1 MKNNC
6 SVRLVNEAQIIRASV
21 RGVAANVSR
30 RILARLIQR
39 TIRLV
44 TLTATGVC
52 LLALVSLGAGC
63 ASSPS
68 QYISP
73 RVTGQVLDAQTRQPI
88 AKVKIQRVHN
98 QPRMDPNTAPRG
110 AEAIQENWYAY
121 TDAEGRFT
129 VDSTTTLTF
138 LQRVTWYS
146 VTLAFSRAGYSGFTT
161 NYTPAE
167 ATFLPS
173 GEPVVNAGTI
183 LLRPLVP

>member
-1 MKNNC
+1 MKISY
-6 SVRLVNEAQIIRASV
+6 SVRPVNEGQVVRASL
-21 RGVAANVSR
+21 RGVAADLRR
-30 RILARLIQR
+30 RILARPIPG
-39 TIRLV
+39 TIRFV
-44 TLTATGVC
+44 SSAAKGIF
-52 LLALVSLGAGC
+52 LLALVALGAGC
-63 ASSPS
+63 ASPT

-73 RVTGQVLDAQTRQPI
+73 RVTGRVLDAQTRQPL
-88 AKVKIQRVHN
+88 AKVQIQRVRDK
-98 QPRMDPNTAPRG
+98 PREDPNTVPRG
-110 AEAIQENWYAY
+110 AQAIQENWYAY

-146 VTLAFSRAGYSGFTT
+146 VTLAFSREGYMSFTT

-167 ATFLPS
+167 ATFRAN

>member
-1 MKNNC
+1 MKINC
-6 SVRLVNEAQIIRASV
+6 SDRPANEFQVVRFFA
-21 RGVAANVSR
+21 
-30 RILARLIQR
+30 
-39 TIRLV
+39 
-44 TLTATGVC
+44 
-52 LLALVSLGAGC
+52 LLATVLLWAGC

-68 QYISP
+68 QYTSP

-88 AKVKIQRVHN
+88 AKVQIQRVHDK
-98 QPRMDPNTAPRG
+98 PRQDPNTVPRG

-129 VDSTTTLTF
+129 VDSTTTLTLF
-138 LQRVTWYS
+138 TSVTWYS
-146 VTLAFSRAGYSGFTT
+146 VTLAFSREGYSTFTT

-183 LLRPLVP
+183 LLPPRAP

>member
-1 MKNNC
+1 MKISC
-6 SVRLVNEAQIIRASV
+6 SVRLVKEAQVVRASL
-21 RGVAANVSR
+21 RGVAADVRR
-30 RILARLIQR
+30 RIRARPIPG

-44 TLTATGVC
+44 TSAATGVC
-52 LLALVSLGAGC
+52 LLALVLLSAGC
-63 ASSPS
+63 SSPT

-73 RVTGQVLDAQTRQPI
+73 RVTGQVLNAETRQPV
-88 AKVKIQRVHN
+88 AKVKIQRLHDK
-98 QPRMDPNTAPRG
+98 PRVDPNTVPRG

-138 LQRVTWYS
+138 LNTVTWYS
-146 VTLAFSRAGYSGFTT
+146 VTLAFAREGYTTYTT

-183 LLRPLVP
+183 LLPPLIP